1 MARKS
6 DAGEEGKVVLSQKS
20 QNGRHSRNKGK
31 RGEREV
37 VKIFRDAGYPARRS
51 VQYNGRPGTAADVIG
66 VPGMHIEV
74 KFVEKESV
82 RAWYKQAERDA
93 AASPEQDIP
102 IVVHRKSREFWL
114 VTMSLNDL
122 IKLLETDKELE

>member
-1 MARKS
+1 MINKI
-6 DAGEEGKVVLSQKS
+6 DADSKTDHSKRGK
-20 QNGRHSRNKGK
+20 RSRDKGK

-37 VKIFRDAGYPARRS
+37 AKIFRDAGYPARRS

-66 VPGMHIEV
+66 VPGMHLEI

-93 AASPEQDIP
+93 AASPEQKKP
-102 IVVHRKSREFWL
+102 VVVHRKSREPWL
-114 VTMSLNDL
+114 VTLSLEDFVR
-122 IKLLETDKELE
+122 LLEPDVGRK